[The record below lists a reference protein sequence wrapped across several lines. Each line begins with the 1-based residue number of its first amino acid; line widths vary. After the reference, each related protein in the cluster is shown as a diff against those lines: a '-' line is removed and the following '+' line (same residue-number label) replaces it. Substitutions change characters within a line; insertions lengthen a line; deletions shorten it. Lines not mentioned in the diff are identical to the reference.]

1 MLFRAFPCGIG
12 QTVLRLRGRG
22 LPLPGPVAGRLSALR
37 RQPSSGIY
45 RPSSAPSV
53 SQPIVSRVKQIL

>member
-1 MLFRAFPCGIG
+1 MLFRAFPRGIG
-12 QTVLRLRGRG
+12 QTVLRMRGRG
-22 LPLPGPVAGRLSALR
+22 LSLPGSVAVRLPPGGG
-37 RQPSSGIY
+37 QPPSGIY

>member
-22 LPLPGPVAGRLSALR
+22 LPLPGSVAVRSPPGS